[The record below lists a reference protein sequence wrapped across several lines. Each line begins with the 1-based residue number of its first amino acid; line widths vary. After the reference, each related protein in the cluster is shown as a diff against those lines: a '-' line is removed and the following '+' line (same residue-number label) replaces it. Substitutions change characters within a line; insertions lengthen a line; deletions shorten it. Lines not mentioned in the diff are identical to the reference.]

1 MKFSEL
7 WLREWV
13 DPPLDST
20 ALGEQLT
27 RAGLELES
35 ITPAPSIPELPA
47 AQQLPGDRCFDVAL
61 TPNRGD
67 CLSIQGMAREV
78 ATLNRLSV
86 RPPVWSDCPVTSEA
100 VRPVH
105 LASPAA
111 CPRYLGRI
119 IEDVDVRRQTPPW
132 MQWRLRLAGIHP
144 LSVVVDITNY
154 VMLELGQPLHAFDQ
168 ERLQGTITVREAGAG
183 ETLRLLDG
191 EQRTL
196 HPGSLLIA
204 DQEQPLALAGIM
216 GGEASALGDSTRH
229 VFLECAWFAPQVIVG
244 RARRYGLHTEAS
256 HRFERGV
263 DPALQAMAIE
273 RASALILEHCGGRA
287 GPVQEQQDARCLPS
301 PATITLRVP
310 QIERLLGVSMDEQ
323 QWQDSL
329 KRLGM
334 RLSRA
339 PDQADAWQVTVPS
352 WRLDLRVEANLLEE
366 LVRLQGYEHI
376 PRTRP
381 RMQLRIHRPP
391 PLRQGLEAVRQTLV
405 QRAYQEVVSYSFV
418 DPALQT
424 PLLSPALR
432 EQVLPLSNP
441 ISEEMAVMRASLWPG
456 LLQAA
461 RYNQQRQQTGIR
473 LFEIGKVFLKQG
485 EAVVERLFIG
495 GLILGKITERQWYS
509 NDITSNF
516 YDIKADVQAVLQVLG
531 IPDPAALKLHY
542 CPFQH
547 PAFIPGQ
554 CASLSCGG
562 GGPGEAGQADCPA
575 GGRMDIG
582 LLGGLHPRLCAGWDL
597 PEACQLFALDLEKT
611 PVAPRVRYRAPTRT
625 PAVRRDLAL
634 LVQEQVPAEALFAT
648 VRSRL
653 GPDLAGLQLFD
664 VYRGKGVPSGQK
676 SLALS
681 LIFQRKSGTLTDSE
695 VEGLIEDLLSGLRK
709 EYDARLRE

>member
-1 MKFSEL
+1 MKFSER

-13 DPPLDST
+13 DPPLDSI

-35 ITPAPSIPELPA
+35 ITPPPPMPELPA

-78 ATLNRLSV
+78 AALNRLAL
-86 RPPVWSDCPVTSEA
+86 RRPVWPACPVTSA
-100 VRPVH
+100 AARPVR

-144 LSVVVDITNY
+144 VSAVVDITNY

-168 ERLQGTITVREAGAG
+168 ERLQGAVTVREAGAG
-183 ETLRLLDG
+183 EVLRLLGG
-191 EQRTL
+191 EQRAL
-196 HPGSLLIA
+196 HPGVLLIA
-204 DQEQPLALAGIM
+204 DQQGPLALAGIV
-216 GGEASALGDSTRH
+216 GGEPSALGDTTRH

-263 DPALQAMAIE
+263 DPALQAAAME
-273 RASALILEHCGGRA
+273 RASSLILEHCGGRA
-287 GPVQEQQDARCLPS
+287 GPVQEQQDARFLPS
-301 PATITLRVP
+301 PAAITLRGA
-310 QIERLLGVSMDEQ
+310 QIARLLGVRMDEQ
-323 QWQDSL
+323 LLQDIL

-339 PDQADAWQVTVPS
+339 SDQADVWQVTAPS
-352 WRLDLRVEANLLEE
+352 YRLDLRVEANLLEE
-366 LVRLQGYEHI
+366 LARVQGYERI

-381 RMQLRIHRPP
+381 RMPLRIHRPSP
-391 PLRQGLEAVRQTLV
+391 RRQGLEAARQTLV

-418 DPALQT
+418 DPVLQT
-424 PLLSPALR
+424 PLLPPERR

-461 RYNQQRQQTGIR
+461 RRNQQRQQTGIR

-485 EAVVERLFIG
+485 EAVVEQLFIS
-495 GLILGKITERQWYS
+495 GLISGKITERQWYS
-509 NDITSNF
+509 SDIASSF
-516 YDIKADVQAVLQVLG
+516 YDIKADVEALLQALG
-531 IPDPAALKLHY
+531 VPDPAALDLHY
-542 CPFQH
+542 CPLQH
-547 PAFIPGQ
+547 PALVPGQ
-554 CASLSCGG
+554 CASLSRGG
-562 GGPGEAGQADCPA
+562 ERPEAAA
-575 GGRMDIG
+575 IG
-582 LLGGLHPRLCAGWDL
+582 LLGGLHPRLCAEWDL
-597 PEACQLFALDLEKT
+597 PEACQLFALDLEKM
-611 PVAPRVRYRAPTRT
+611 PAAPRVRYRAPART

-634 LVQEQVPAEALFAT
+634 LVQEQLPAEALFAA

-676 SLALS
+676 SLALR

-695 VEGLIEDLLSGLRK
+695 VESLIEDLLSGLRK
-709 EYDARLRE
+709 EYDARLRA